1 MIEYA
6 GSSLEGVRPARGER
20 DVAAFL
26 RSLDWFLLASAAA
39 LVGYGLW
46 AISGITR
53 HDVDGDSD
61 YFVVRQAVFA
71 AIGSIGL
78 LVALVIDP
86 DRYRRHPRALFGL
99 AVGMLVLVIA
109 LGEATRGSRRWIELG
124 SLFRFQPSEF
134 GKLLVVLFLAGFL
147 ASRGRRVAEA
157 PTVAMAVGLTFVPIL
172 LVFIQPDFGT
182 ALVYAA
188 ALGAALF
195 VAGVRWKHLALLAAA
210 AAIAVGGMLWGL
222 PAMGVEVLKP
232 YQEQRLTAFVNRD
245 RDPSGSSWNVNQSIV
260 AVGAGE
266 LWGRGVEGATQT
278 NLDYL
283 PEHATDF
290 VFASLAEQ
298 RGFVGAAALLLLYL
312 LLLWRGIRIVSV
324 ARDPFSA
331 VVAGGIVFALLTQIF
346 INVGM
351 TMGIAPV
358 TGIPL
363 PFVSVGGSALISNLV
378 MVGVLE
384 AIHVRGQMAR
394 R

>member
-1 MIEYA
+1 MIEY
-6 GSSLEGVRPARGER
+6 ARGER

-26 RSLDWFLLASAAA
+26 RSLDWLLLAAAAA
-39 LVGYGLW
+39 LVAYGLW
-46 AISGITR
+46 AIAGITR
-53 HDVDGDSD
+53 HDIDGDSD

-86 DRYRRHPRALFGL
+86 DRYRRHYRALFGL

-147 ASRGRRVAEA
+147 ASRGRRVADSA
-157 PTVAMAVGLTFVPIL
+157 TVAAAIGLGLVPIL

-182 ALVYAA
+182 ALVYTA
-188 ALGAALF
+188 ALGAVLF
-195 VAGVRWKHLALLAAA
+195 VAGVRWKHLAVLAAA

-222 PAMGVEVLKP
+222 PALGVEVLKP
-232 YQEQRLTAFVNRD
+232 YQEQRLTTFLERD
-245 RDPSGSSWNVNQSIV
+245 RDPSGSAWNVNQSIV

-298 RGFVGAAALLLLYL
+298 RGFVGASALLLLYL
-312 LLLWRGIRIVSV
+312 LLLWRGIRIVPV

-331 VVAGGIVFALLTQIF
+331 IVAGGIVFALLTQIF

-363 PFVSVGGSALISNLV
+363 PFVSVGGSALISNLA
-378 MVGVLE
+378 MIGVLE